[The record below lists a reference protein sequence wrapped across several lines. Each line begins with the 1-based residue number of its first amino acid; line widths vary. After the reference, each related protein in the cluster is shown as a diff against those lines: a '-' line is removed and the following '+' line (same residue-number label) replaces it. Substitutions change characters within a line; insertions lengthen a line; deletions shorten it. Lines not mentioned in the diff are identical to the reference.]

1 MERRSRVFQS
11 SLDLLWGPLRPS
23 GLVSCPFLPRLSHCP
38 SGWKPKVPSPRVP
51 SWSSE
56 VGVGFGL
63 APNCVTTGD
72 VYLATELISQV
83 EAT

>member
-23 GLVSCPFLPRLSHCP
+23 GLVICPFLPRLSHCP
-38 SGWKPKVPSPRVP
+38 SGWKRVP